1 MKPRIQCALE
11 PGFHGVPAGPDRAQI
26 RLSRRAGPRRR
37 RRRTHGAVR
46 VATCCLA
53 GWLRQSSAA
62 GWSWPG
68 RRVSPDR
75 RARLEGDS
83 AMLAKAVVQPL
94 RDIRVTREPLLG
106 AIADDRGCLV
116 FDENEL
122 ATATVSPAFMAA
134 SHAMASCSTSG
145 DRSMHPPRPRQA
157 TFVDSRPETSAGAYQ
172 SRCWPPGGAVPAA
185 FHGSMRLT
193 PMPVKSEVLR
203 VASVAFRTRQ
213 IAAI

>member
-1 MKPRIQCALE
+1 MAFRLAPTGRKLGSAGEQVLVGDGGGHMELYESPRAVLPDGYASHPQRDGLGREDECHPIGE
-11 PGFHGVPAGPDRAQI
+11 PARVTGGPAR
-26 RLSRRAGPRRR
+26 
-37 RRRTHGAVR
+37 
-46 VATCCLA
+46 
-53 GWLRQSSAA
+53 
-62 GWSWPG
+62 
-68 RRVSPDR
+68 R